1 MNKLFQLFKFLLII
15 SFPWTVLFAN
25 DNPGGAILALIL
37 QVTLVGWPFAA
48 YWALRVNEESKLS
61 GKKDRGRE
69 NTENVQEERVDNYS
83 AAPEAPVATQQAII
97 KPAPA
102 KNSRAKHA
110 KKSPAK
116 HAKTAVKT
124 ESAVAPTK
132 SKAVKQTSTKS
143 KPRKTATKSTTKK

>member
-1 MNKLFQLFKFLLII
+1 MNKLFKLFKFLLII

-61 GKKDRGRE
+61 VKKDKGRE
-69 NTENVQEERVDNYS
+69 NTEDVQEERVNNYS
-83 AAPEAPVATQQAII
+83 AAPKAPVATQQTIT
-97 KPAPA
+97 KPSPA
-102 KNSRAKHA
+102 KNT
-110 KKSPAK
+110 PAK
-116 HAKTAVKT
+116 QAKTAVKT

-132 SKAVKQTSTKS
+132 SKAVKKTSTKF